1 MAREREKKR
10 CDRGSGGDQF
20 VRLRQTNSILKYWY
34 VCIIGICVP
43 AENSEKDK
51 ENLKRGGRE
60 KRGSALL
67 ITDARRMITPRFEVT
82 QDDTHLHIKIYI
94 TSIRF
99 SADAVEVNVTG
110 NLFIFYLSPY
120 YLRLRFDQQLRENV
134 EDLEGQASLDI
145 PEDEKL
151 KLSFVPHEDCILVDV
166 PKLNKGEVFQ
176 DLDLPTK
183 LLARFTDNATHGST
197 AESKGPMIQEVGDN
211 SVGESVESIAKLGEA
226 FNWEV
231 EQSLNTFPHNTDN
244 SNSNGSLLGYSYG
257 FNNSY
262 SSVIGVSLSNGND
275 INELDEPERTSP
287 DERVKERIRK
297 ENWKFDPEYYVS
309 EYMTLKYGD
318 PEELEINGIQ
328 KLLKFVPRLAKKYLK
343 WYKEDPSAH
352 NDIPMTIQFTKEE
365 TQSMQD
371 NLPHKEYFIDQGMAK
386 LSYITVLSVL
396 FSYNYEQIENEDTHN
411 TESAWT
417 IGKLTPQ
424 ISCLDQQLVTRG
436 PASDESDN
444 LHPSLMIVEPE
455 NSTARSGHDH
465 KGVTLIRAAIIAGL
479 RRALSFPLHRNFE
492 LAMKAWMYTYYLLR
506 GGKRLVT
513 EALLDIHE
521 VFRFHDV
528 YYVYNRVLLDDL
540 CSWFINSG
548 DENVIKSLAIDTKRE
563 LDTISRDEIEFDCV
577 AEFDKETGEPVME
590 NMTIRE
596 MEIIAESQYR
606 ERLEKGEV

>member
-1 MAREREKKR
+1 
-10 CDRGSGGDQF
+10 
-20 VRLRQTNSILKYWY
+20 
-34 VCIIGICVP
+34 
-43 AENSEKDK
+43 
-51 ENLKRGGRE
+51 
-60 KRGSALL
+60 
-67 ITDARRMITPRFEVT
+67 MITPRFEVT

-120 YLRLRFDQQLRENV
+120 YLRLRFDHQLRENI

-151 KLSFVPHEDCILVDV
+151 RLSFVPHKDCILVDV

-183 LLARFTDNATHGST
+183 LLARFTDNATGSMT
-197 AESKGPMIQEVGDN
+197 AESKGPMIQEVGN
-211 SVGESVESIAKLGEA
+211 TSVKESVESIGRLGEA
-226 FNWEV
+226 FNWEI
-231 EQSLNTFPHNTDN
+231 EQSLNTIADN
-244 SNSNGSLLGYSYG
+244 SGNGNVSGNSALLGYSYG

-275 INELDEPERTSP
+275 INDLDEPERTSP
-287 DERVKERIRK
+287 DERVQERIRK

-309 EYMTLKYGD
+309 EYMTFKYGD

-328 KLLKFVPRLAKKYLK
+328 KLLKFVPKLAKKYLK
-343 WYKEDPSAH
+343 WYKEDPNAH

-365 TQSMQD
+365 TQAMQD
-371 NLPHKEYFIDQGMAK
+371 HLPHKEYFIDQRMTK

-424 ISCLDQQLVTRG
+424 ISCLDQQLVAQG
-436 PASDESDN
+436 PISEESDN
-444 LHPSLMIVEPE
+444 LRPLMIVEPKV
-455 NSTARSGHDH
+455 STAGSSHNH

-479 RRALSFPLHRNFE
+479 RRSLSFPLHRNFD

-563 LDTISRDEIEFDCV
+563 LDTISKGEIEFDCV
-577 AEFDKETGEPVME
+577 AEFDKETGEPMME

-606 ERLEKGEV
+606 ERLEKGGV